1 MPPPR
6 QLLTWTLQVLEEPSR
21 RRELCSA
28 SEVGRGAREVTQE
41 LLHIERRQS
50 RGSGCD
56 KKPPGGGP
64 GKWSGDQLLAEA
76 VWCVL

>member
-1 MPPPR
+1 MSCAQPQR
-6 QLLTWTLQVLEEPSR
+6 WAEELGRSR
-21 RRELCSA
+21 RS
-28 SEVGRGAREVTQE
+28 SST
-41 LLHIERRQS
+41 S
-50 RGSGCD
+50 RGGRVGD

>member
-1 MPPPR
+1 MSCAQPQR
-6 QLLTWTLQVLEEPSR
+6 WAEELGRSLRSSSTLR
-21 RRELCSA
+21 GGR
-28 SEVGRGAREVTQE
+28 VG
-41 LLHIERRQS
+41 
-50 RGSGCD
+50 GSGCD